1 MQQGMGIVRHCVLI
15 VAGLIALAGPTPAV
29 AQNDIPPPIVK
40 TLADPEIP
48 DTYSPWLGAV
58 AGATVA
64 TIGVNMWTGGALLA
78 PAIGPA
84 FSGML
89 GGAWLGTAAMLP
101 LASQSL
107 FQTTTLI
114 ATGIAGC
121 SIGYWML
128 SD

>member
-1 MQQGMGIVRHCVLI
+1 MQQGMGIVRHYVLI
-15 VAGLIALAGPTPAV
+15 VAGLIALAAPTLAA

-40 TLADPEIP
+40 TLAEPELP
-48 DTYSPWLGAV
+48 DVYSPWLGAI

-64 TIGVNMWTGGALLA
+64 TVGVNMWTGGALLA

-84 FSGML
+84 FSGVL

-114 ATGIAGC
+114 ATGIAGGG
-121 SIGYWML
+121 IGYWMMR
-128 SD
+128 D

>member
-1 MQQGMGIVRHCVLI
+1 MVVVRHYVLI
-15 VAGLIALAGPTPAV
+15 LAGLIALSAPTLAA
-29 AQNDIPPPIVK
+29 AQSDIPPPVVQ
-40 TLADPEIP
+40 TLAEPEIP
-48 DTYSPWLGAV
+48 DVYSPWLGAF

-84 FSGML
+84 FSGVL

-107 FQTTTLI
+107 FQTTSLI
-114 ATGIAGC
+114 AIGITGGG
-121 SIGYWML
+121 IGYWLMK
-128 SD
+128 D